1 MASLLCCSSFIKKL
15 PVNQGGALS
24 PSCFSLSG
32 PLSLSQNPR
41 PHFYDFCTTP
51 WLHGFEGS
59 KKKFSNFPLCFHLNF
74 LDCFKKGRGF
84 YKFPEVEE
92 GYKRVGRIAMEGID
106 DYAGTGANTHHDPKP
121 PGRV

>member
-24 PSCFSLSG
+24 QAVF
-32 PLSLSQNPR
+32 LSQ
-41 PHFYDFCTTP
+41 
-51 WLHGFEGS
+51 
-59 KKKFSNFPLCFHLNF
+59 
-74 LDCFKKGRGF
+74 KGRGF

>member
-1 MASLLCCSSFIKKL
+1 MGHKGFLHLMIIFLGFSWLLSCAAVPSSRSFQLIKEEL
-15 PVNQGGALS
+15 SAQAVFLSQVLS
-24 PSCFSLSG
+24 PSLKTLDPISMTFVL
-32 PLSLSQNPR
+32 
-41 PHFYDFCTTP
+41 
-51 WLHGFEGS
+51 LHE
-59 KKKFSNFPLCFHLNF
+59 
-74 LDCFKKGRGF
+74 GRGF

>member
-1 MASLLCCSSFIKKL
+1 MGHKGFLHLMIIFLGFSWLLSCAAVPSSRSFQLIKEE
-15 PVNQGGALS
+15 LS
-24 PSCFSLSG
+24 AQAVF
-32 PLSLSQNPR
+32 LSQ
-41 PHFYDFCTTP
+41 
-51 WLHGFEGS
+51 
-59 KKKFSNFPLCFHLNF
+59 
-74 LDCFKKGRGF
+74 KGRGF